1 MAAIKM
7 SFVDMKVSSSSIL
20 FLIPLQ
26 LNCRIFKFKVLAFDF
41 ALGAGRGGG
50 EGGGAARGVGEGGG
64 GAAGAGDLQVRH
76 VKVGL

>member
-50 EGGGAARGVGEGGG
+50 EGGGAARVLAREVGEQ
-64 GAAGAGDLQVRH
+64 QVLVICRCDM
-76 VKVGL
+76 